1 MMNYSKSKY
10 NFIYKRGK
18 DENVIYNTFSKALVV
33 LSDDEKERFDSNELT
48 SDEIINELLE
58 NRILIENTFSE
69 TDFLK
74 YFHYKTKFAGDT
86 LFLTIAPTMDCNFA
100 CPYCYE
106 NRRKGKMSKEVQD
119 ALIKYV
125 EETVTSGVTNI
136 DISWYGGEPLLCV
149 DMVESLS
156 KRLTKVANDNK
167 CNLKMHMVTNGYLL
181 NSEIVELLDEIGI
194 TKLQITIDGLK
205 EHHDK
210 SRPLRDGRGT
220 YDKIIENLSLFEES
234 PIAVVIRMNVD
245 NNNFVDFAR
254 LKEIIKGLENPNI
267 DIYASPVEDINKDT
281 VNKVSEF
288 MSTNEFEEFTIK
300 LCDDGSLSPE
310 DFSVMDDRYCFC
322 TAETE
327 NCYVVDELGN
337 FYKCWDEVGRPE
349 HKCFNILDSENI
361 NYSIIAKYVA
371 DDPFSDIKCK
381 DCKFL
386 PLCFG
391 GCKFQKNNLNKS
403 VCGFTD
409 ESLKKYIESA
419 FFTESV

>member
-149 DMVESLS
+149 DIVESLS

-254 LKEIIKGLENPNI
+254 LKEI
-267 DIYASPVEDINKDT
+267 
-281 VNKVSEF
+281 
-288 MSTNEFEEFTIK
+288 
-300 LCDDGSLSPE
+300 LSIGICC
-310 DFSVMDDRYCFC
+310 RYL
-322 TAETE
+322 T
-327 NCYVVDELGN
+327 
-337 FYKCWDEVGRPE
+337 
-349 HKCFNILDSENI
+349 
-361 NYSIIAKYVA
+361 
-371 DDPFSDIKCK
+371 
-381 DCKFL
+381 L
-386 PLCFG
+386 PLDVLG
-391 GCKFQKNNLNKS
+391 
-403 VCGFTD
+403 
-409 ESLKKYIESA
+409 
-419 FFTESV
+419 FFTSFFVFFGAKRQ

>member
-1 MMNYSKSKY
+1 MNYSKSKY

-149 DMVESLS
+149 DIVESLS

-181 NSEIVELLDEIGI
+181 N
-194 TKLQITIDGLK
+194 
-205 EHHDK
+205 
-210 SRPLRDGRGT
+210 
-220 YDKIIENLSLFEES
+220 
-234 PIAVVIRMNVD
+234 
-245 NNNFVDFAR
+245 
-254 LKEIIKGLENPNI
+254 
-267 DIYASPVEDINKDT
+267 
-281 VNKVSEF
+281 
-288 MSTNEFEEFTIK
+288 
-300 LCDDGSLSPE
+300 C
-310 DFSVMDDRYCFC
+310 
-322 TAETE
+322 
-327 NCYVVDELGN
+327 
-337 FYKCWDEVGRPE
+337 
-349 HKCFNILDSENI
+349 
-361 NYSIIAKYVA
+361 
-371 DDPFSDIKCK
+371 
-381 DCKFL
+381 
-386 PLCFG
+386 
-391 GCKFQKNNLNKS
+391 
-403 VCGFTD
+403 
-409 ESLKKYIESA
+409 
-419 FFTESV
+419 